1 MFIVAATLRS
11 GGETVLDSVWC
22 VACGTRGNADFL
34 SNVVLFT
41 PLGLA
46 LALRRTPAFRAI
58 LGGLLFSFAIETIQ
72 LFVLRGRHANVGDVL
87 ANTAGVA
94 VGYYLFLARPWR
106 LARALQVWPTLI
118 VALATSGA
126 LIAGLALFSS
136 DFSERP
142 YSLQWNPSYEGHER
156 YQGDVIASNVGRLG
170 PQTHAPTRLAP
181 DSLVLDALSRTRFD
195 ITFIAAAPRRGIAPI
210 MSVHDRIGSEIVL
223 LAASGEDLIFRY
235 WAAADPL
242 RLDHPDVRIPN
253 VLAGLQT
260 GDTTVLSVE
269 QRAGEFC
276 ATTNG
281 LTRCTSNLSVGR
293 TWNLLISPDSR
304 TADAHWPAFLWMAL
318 VFFPVGFLARNLR
331 ACMIAMGTTLPLL
344 WFAPLRMGFA
354 PIRWD
359 EVAGLFCGILVAHAC
374 AQRSVPGA
382 PPAAELRGPPQP
394 TP

>member
-11 GGETVLDSVWC
+11 GGETVLDGVWC

-34 SNVVLFT
+34 SNVLLFT

-46 LALRRTPAFRAI
+46 LALRRTPALRAV
-58 LGGLLFSFAIETIQ
+58 LGGLFFSFAIETIQ
-72 LFVLRGRHANVGDVL
+72 LLVLRGRHANVGDVL
-87 ANTAGVA
+87 ANTMGVM
-94 VGYYLFLARPWR
+94 VGYYFLRARPWR
-106 LARALQVWPTLI
+106 LARALPAWSTLT
-118 VALATSGA
+118 VALAISFA
-126 LIAGLALFSS
+126 LIAGLSLFSS

-156 YQGDVIASNVGRLG
+156 YRGDVIASNVGRLG
-170 PQTHAPTRLAP
+170 PQTDAPTRLAP

-195 ITFIAAAPRRGIAPI
+195 ITFIAAPPRRGIAPI

-235 WAAADPL
+235 WADADPL

-253 VLAGLQT
+253 VLAGLQP
-260 GDTTVLSVE
+260 GDTTMLSVE

-281 LTRCTSNLSVGR
+281 FTRCTSKLSVGR

-304 TADAHWPAFLWMAL
+304 AADAHLPAFLWMAL

-331 ACMIAMGTTLPLL
+331 ACMIAIGATLPLL
-344 WFAPLRMGFA
+344 WFLPIRMDFA

-359 EVAGLFCGILVAHAC
+359 EVAGLLCGILVAHAS
-374 AQRSVPGA
+374 ARQISNDRRAGSPS
-382 PPAAELRGPPQP
+382 
-394 TP
+394 